1 MKKLIL
7 IILLLSLVSC
17 STLKGN
23 YYDVTKEELATSSGN
38 KAGIL
43 VLDNGAAI
51 YFTSSYL
58 FIDKEHIT
66 IMNADI
72 RQEISW
78 RKVRT
83 IHIYN
88 ETLQTDYIEQLKKLD
103 ALQKSQK
110 EIKAIKK

>member
-1 MKKLIL
+1 MKKLIFL
-7 IILLLSLVSC
+7 ILLLTLVGC
-17 STLKGN
+17 STTKSN

-58 FIDKEHIT
+58 LIDKEYIT
-66 IMNADI
+66 IMNADS
-72 RQEISW
+72 RQEINW

-83 IHIYN
+83 IHVYN
-88 ETLQTDYIEQLKKLD
+88 STLQTDYIEQLKKIEK
-103 ALQKSQK
+103 LQKTQEQK
-110 EIKAIKK
+110 VVK